1 MSYITF
7 EEVRKTYHV
16 GEIDIHALDGV
27 NFEVEKGQVVIVAGA
42 SGAGKST
49 ILNILGGMDTIT
61 SGKVIVD
68 GKHVDAMNEK
78 ELTDYRRFD
87 IGFVFQFYNLVQN
100 LTALENVELAS
111 EICKDPLNP
120 VTVLEQV
127 GLQDRMHNFPAQLS
141 GGEQQRVAIARAI
154 AKNPKL
160 LLCDEPTS
168 ALDVKS
174 AYEMIRQL
182 KRLKEENGMT
192 MVVITHN
199 IALAVQL
206 CDRIAVMYQGDIV
219 EVQETKTLIENPMHA
234 YTKQLLAALPKTE
247 DLWND

>member
-1 MSYITF
+1 M
-7 EEVRKTYHV
+7 
-16 GEIDIHALDGV
+16 
-27 NFEVEKGQVVIVAGA
+27 
-42 SGAGKST
+42 
-49 ILNILGGMDTIT
+49 
-61 SGKVIVD
+61 
-68 GKHVDAMNEK
+68 
-78 ELTDYRRFD
+78 
-87 IGFVFQFYNLVQN
+87 
-100 LTALENVELAS
+100 
-111 EICKDPLNP
+111 
-120 VTVLEQV
+120 
-127 GLQDRMHNFPAQLS
+127 
-141 GGEQQRVAIARAI
+141 
-154 AKNPKL
+154 
-160 LLCDEPTS
+160 
-168 ALDVKS
+168 DVKS

>member
-7 EEVRKTYHV
+7 REVRKTYHV

-27 NFEVEKGQVVIVAGA
+27 NFEVEQGQVVVVAGA

-49 ILNILGGMDTIT
+49 ILNILGGMDTVT
-61 SGKVIVD
+61 SGSVIVD

-111 EICKDPLNP
+111 EICKNPLDPKK
-120 VTVLEQV
+120 VLAQV
-127 GLQDRMHNFPAQLS
+127 GLQDRMNNFPAQLS

-160 LLCDEPTS
+160 LLCDEPTGALDYQTGKQILKLLQDMSRQKDSTVVIVTHNS
-168 ALDVKS
+168 ALAPLANRVIYLHDAKVKDVKINDQPQD
-174 AYEMIRQL
+174 IR
-182 KRLKEENGMT
+182 
-192 MVVITHN
+192 
-199 IALAVQL
+199 
-206 CDRIAVMYQGDIV
+206 
-219 EVQETKTLIENPMHA
+219 TLE
-234 YTKQLLAALPKTE
+234 Y
-247 DLWND
+247 